1 MGVSIVTAIEKH
13 ISAFGT
19 AAPVATPPVE
29 GFEGTYSE
37 VKGQGMRLTPLAD
50 QQLSGLLMWVPAA
63 LPYLFAALLKLRSLF
78 AGRSFDSE
86 APR

>member
-1 MGVSIVTAIEKH
+1 
-13 ISAFGT
+13 
-19 AAPVATPPVE
+19 
-29 GFEGTYSE
+29 
-37 VKGQGMRLTPLAD
+37 
-50 QQLSGLLMWVPAA
+50 MWVPAA